1 MTKILI
7 TEDDPLMLRMYQKIF
22 TLEHYEVE
30 IATNGEEALEKVRAA
45 AEKPALVLLDIM
57 MPKMNG
63 LEALDKLKANPD
75 TQKIPVVM
83 LTNLAGQQDAEEAL
97 LKGAV
102 KYIIKSEYEPKQV
115 VDMVK
120 EVLAGYTRDAVP
132 EAAVMNQA
140 AAPAVQAAPVVP
152 TEAPAPVQAPVTPVV
167 ETPAPA
173 APAPE
178 AQAAPQTTPP
188 TEPTVS

>member
-1 MTKILI
+1 MAKILI

-22 TLEHYEVE
+22 TLEKYDVE

-45 AEKPALVLLDIM
+45 AEKPNLILLDIM

-75 TQKIPVVM
+75 TEKIPVVM

-120 EVLAGYTRDAVP
+120 EVLAGYTRNAVP
-132 EAAVMNQA
+132 QA
-140 AAPAVQAAPVVP
+140 AAVNQAPAA
-152 TEAPAPVQAPVTPVV
+152 TEAPVAPAQPAV
-167 ETPAPA
+167 ETQPAQTPA
-173 APAPE
+173 APASVETNSQPT
-178 AQAAPQTTPP
+178 PQTTPP
-188 TEPTVS
+188 SDADASSGPKQ

>member
-1 MTKILI
+1 MAKILI

-22 TLEHYEVE
+22 TLEQYEVE

-45 AEKPALVLLDIM
+45 AEKPSLILLDIM

-132 EAAVMNQA
+132 QA
-140 AAPAVQAAPVVP
+140 AQVNQAAPV
-152 TEAPAPVQAPVTPVV
+152 
-167 ETPAPA
+167 ETTAAPA
-173 APAPE
+173 APVSNVTPVA
-178 AQAAPQTTPP
+178 PP
-188 TEPTVS
+188 TEVPATPPAVPSTEAPKQ